1 MHPRENPDFF
11 GHEDVLAILYSSFTG
26 GKIPGAWLF
35 SGPRGIGKATLAY
48 RFARFMLYN
57 SNITND
63 GLFAAKLPQKDLSIP
78 GASPV
83 FAKVSIGSHPDL
95 LVLEAGSD
103 DSSSVSG
110 DILVDDARKIGNFLH
125 LTSSET
131 PYRIVIVDSID
142 DMNSNA
148 ANSIL
153 KLLEEPPLNAM
164 FILISHSPGRLLPT
178 IRSRCRHVKM
188 REMAANDALKVLQNI
203 SPDIS
208 DDTGISLIELA
219 SGSAGIA
226 YDLHINKGIEIYSSI
241 IGILSSLPKLDIVAT
256 QKLGESVSGKNN
268 DNYWRITRMLLNKI
282 IIDITKLSVLENNG
296 YTIDGKK
303 TLHNIKLSV
312 AISTE
317 RLLEIWSESNNLLEE
332 ADNLHL
338 DRKAILMKIF
348 LLIAGK

>member
-1 MHPRENPDFF
+1 MHPRENPKFF
-11 GHEDVLAILYSSFTG
+11 GHQDAVLTLDSSFTS
-26 GKIPGAWLF
+26 GKTPGAWLF
-35 SGPRGIGKATLAY
+35 SGPLGIGKATLAY

-57 SNITND
+57 SNIKND
-63 GLFAAKLPQKDLSIP
+63 GLFAARLPQEDLSIP
-78 GASPV
+78 QASPV

-95 LVLEAGSD
+95 LVLEAGSE
-103 DSSSVSG
+103 DSASVSG

-142 DMNSNA
+142 NMNSNA

-164 FILISHSPGRLLPT
+164 FILISHSPGKLLPT
-178 IRSRCRHVKM
+178 IRSRCRNIKM
-188 REMAANDALKVLQNI
+188 REMVASDALKVLQNI

-208 DDTGISLIELA
+208 EEISLSLIELA

-226 YDLHINKGIEIYSSI
+226 YNLHINKGIEIYSSI
-241 IGILSSLPKLDIVAT
+241 MGILSSLPKLDIVAT
-256 QKLGESVSGKNN
+256 QKLGESVSGKSN
-268 DNYWRITRMLLNKI
+268 DNYWHITKMLLNKI
-282 IIDITKLSVLENNG
+282 IIDLTKLSALDSKGN
-296 YTIDGKK
+296 TIDGKK
-303 TLHNIKLSV
+303 SLHNIKLSV

-317 RLLEIWSESNNLLEE
+317 NLLKIWSESNNLLEE